1 MAYTNTD
8 WSKTTLPEKMR
19 NALDGMEEGIEER
32 LKKDGSEAM
41 DADLPMGGHK
51 VVNVQDPTA
60 DQDAATK
67 KYVDAGDAKK
77 VNLDGSSTMQGDLA
91 MGGYEVTGLPE
102 VPTKDNA
109 AASKKYVDTE
119 VQEAKDAVLEHYNE
133 ADGKFLNKNTGGS
146 MGGPID
152 MNQNRVHDLPAPQEE
167 ADAARLADVN
177 TAKQEAIDDAA
188 TKYVKKTGDTMSGT
202 LNMDGQRIEGVHD
215 IDESST
221 TRSAANK
228 GYVDDAV
235 GAVDDKVQDLQ
246 DKVGGIESGLSSF
259 GALGKEIYVT
269 HPAGAYEE
277 GDRISAETD
286 VATAL
291 YDMLC
296 RPTDPV
302 IEEQPSASISVK
314 DLTLGTAQIET
325 GTTVTAAWSVALDPG
340 KYSFKSQTRQT
351 VDGEAEYVA
360 VEGTGV
366 EIESVKVFVDGS
378 AIYESAEDSIETSG
392 EYTLPAPLSDTG
404 VVFSTTIGH
413 TEGNVAL
420 TNIETVPVGDDPL
433 KIAAGEVYGQFTL
446 KGYRKMFYGAVTE
459 STVDGSVV
467 REAVTSAVIRGLQQ
481 GIKPDKSAHT
491 FTAPAGST
499 KVIIAFP
506 QAYTTNKPKVEM
518 MTLSWEDYSNF
529 FNEVSGGVQVA
540 DARGGS
546 NGLVDYIVYTYE
558 FNAIGADTQFRV
570 TLK

>member
-1 MAYTNTD
+1 MAYSNTD

-67 KYVDAGDAKK
+67 KYVDDGDAKK
-77 VNLDGSSTMQGDLA
+77 VNLDGSSTMQGDLV
-91 MGGYEVTGLPE
+91 MGGHEVTGLPE

-119 VQEAKDAVLEHYNE
+119 VQEAKDAVLEHYSE
-133 ADGKFLNKNTGGS
+133 ADGKFLNKKTGGS
-146 MGGPID
+146 MEGPID
-152 MNQNRVHDLPAPQEE
+152 MNQNKISDLPAPTEE
-167 ADAARLADVN
+167 SDAARLADVN
-177 TAKQEAIDDAA
+177 TAKQAAIDDAA
-188 TKYVKKTGDTMSGT
+188 TKYVKKSGDTMSGP
-202 LNMDGQRIEGVHD
+202 LNMGGNPINGISMTD
-215 IDESST
+215 SSNT
-221 TRSAANK
+221 QSAVNK
-228 GYVDDAV
+228 GYVDEATEDLQQKINELTDAV
-235 GAVDDKVQDLQ
+235 TGVTDGLAN
-246 DKVGGIESGLSSF
+246 SGK
-259 GALGKEIYVT
+259 LGTEIYVT
-269 HPAGAYEE
+269 HPAGAYEA

-302 IEEQPSASISVK
+302 IEKQPSATISVK
-314 DLTLGTAQIET
+314 DLALGTAQIET
-325 GTTVTAAWSVALDPG
+325 GTTVTAAWSVDLDPG
-340 KYSFKSQTRQT
+340 AYSFKSQTRQT
-351 VDGEAEYVA
+351 VDGEAEYV
-360 VEGTGV
+360 VVDGTGV
-366 EIESVKVFVDGS
+366 EIQSVKVFVDGS
-378 AIYESAEDSIETSG
+378 AIYESSETSVETSG
-392 EYTLPAPLSDTG
+392 EYALPQPLSDTG

-413 TEGNVAL
+413 TQGNVAL
-420 TNIETVPVGDDPL
+420 TNIETVPLGEEPL
-433 KIAAGEVYGQFTL
+433 RIAAGEVSGQFTL

-459 STVDGSVV
+459 NTVDGSVV
-467 REAVTSAVIRGLQQ
+467 RQAVTSAVIRGLQQ

-506 QAYTTNKPKVEM
+506 KAYTTNKPKVEM
-518 MTLSWEDYSNF
+518 MTLSWEDYSSF

-558 FNAIGADTQFRV
+558 FNAISAATQFRV